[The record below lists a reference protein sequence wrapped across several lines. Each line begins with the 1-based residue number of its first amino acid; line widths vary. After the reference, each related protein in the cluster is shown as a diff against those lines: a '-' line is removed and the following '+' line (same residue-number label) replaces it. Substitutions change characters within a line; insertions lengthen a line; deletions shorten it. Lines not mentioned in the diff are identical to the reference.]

1 MHVTG
6 TLVPERSVPGAWSV
20 LVRVALAELF
30 GMALWFGAAAMAPQ
44 MAPELGFLSAAAGRL
59 TEAVQIGFVLGT
71 LTSAILT
78 LSDRIPPRVLVAVS
92 ALLGAL
98 ANAAIAIVPIGPDA
112 ALALR
117 FATGFA
123 LAGVYPPGMKMLAA
137 WFVRGRGTALGI
149 LVGALTLGKASP
161 YLLNAIGSESWRV
174 NMLTI
179 SGMAVVAA
187 ALAATVRPGPY
198 GVGAAPFD
206 IRKAVLIFR
215 DRPVRLASFGYFGH
229 MWELYAMWTWVP
241 VMIRASFELRGADPR
256 LAEAA
261 SFAVIGAGALGCM
274 AGGLA
279 ADRIGR
285 TAVTSIA
292 LAVSGACCLLV
303 GFLYGGPPLLL
314 ILLAVVWG
322 ASVVADSAQFSA
334 STTELA
340 DPRYVGSALTM
351 QVAIGFLLTIVS
363 IRLIPAILDNVGW
376 EWAFVTLAPG
386 PAFGIWSMLTL
397 RRLPEAARIAH
408 GRR

>member
-20 LVRVALAELF
+20 LARVALAELL
-30 GMALWFGAAAMAPQ
+30 GMSLWFGAAAVAPQ
-44 MAPELGFLSAAAGRL
+44 MAAELGFTSAAAGRL
-59 TEAVQIGFVLGT
+59 TEVVQIGFVLGT

-98 ANAAIAIVPIGPDA
+98 ANGAIAVVPMGSDGV
-112 ALALR
+112 LALR

-274 AGGLA
+274 AGGIA

-292 LAVSGACCLLV
+292 LAISGACCLAV
-303 GFLYGGPPLLL
+303 GFLYGGPPFLL

-351 QVAIGFLLTIVS
+351 QIAIGFLLTIVS
-363 IRLIPAILDNVGW
+363 IRLIPGILDRVGW
-376 EWAFVTLAPG
+376 EWAFVALAPG
-386 PAFGIWSMLTL
+386 PVFGIWSMLKL
-397 RRLPEAARIAH
+397 RRLPEAAKIAH
-408 GRR
+408 GMR

>member
-1 MHVTG
+1 MHVAG
-6 TLVPERSVPGAWSV
+6 TFVPEQAVPGAWSV
-20 LVRVALAELF
+20 LVRVALAELL

-44 MAPELGFLSAAAGRL
+44 MAAEFGLAPTSAGLL
-59 TEAVQIGFVLGT
+59 TELVQIGFVLGT

-92 ALLGAL
+92 ALLGAI
-98 ANAAIAIVPIGPDA
+98 ANAAIAIVPIGADA

-161 YLLNAIGSESWRV
+161 YLLNAIGSGSWRV
-174 NMLTI
+174 NLLTI
-179 SGMAVVAA
+179 SGMALVAA
-187 ALAATVRPGPY
+187 VLAITIPAGPY
-198 GVGAAPFD
+198 AAPSAPFD

-229 MWELYAMWTWVP
+229 MWELYAMWTWAP
-241 VMIRASFELRGADPR
+241 VMIRSSFALRGADPR

-274 AGGLA
+274 LGGIA

-292 LAVSGACCLLV
+292 LAISGACCLAV
-303 GFLYGGPPLLL
+303 GFAYGGPPA
-314 ILLAVVWG
+314 ILFVIAVVWG

-340 DPRYVGSALTM
+340 DARYVGSALTM
-351 QVAIGFLLTIVS
+351 QVAIGFLLTIGS
-363 IRLIPAILDNVGW
+363 IRLIPTILDTVGW

-386 PAFGIWSMLTL
+386 PLFGIGSMLRL
-397 RRLPEAARIAH
+397 RRLPDAARIAH